1 MQSKILRLRQVIQVT
16 GLSRSSIYSFQAQGN
31 FPKSVKLGS
40 RSIGWFQSDIDAWIE
55 SRKVG
60 GEK

>member
-60 GEK
+60 G